1 MTLEDIKDLVSESW
15 DKQYRDNRSSYVA
28 TGRGEAILYYEMI
41 LGRELTQEEKDGF
54 KDGVYEFSGGFLTY
68 KGGY

>member
-1 MTLEDIKDLVSESW
+1 MTLEDIKELVSKSW
-15 DKQYRDNRSSYVA
+15 GKGHKDGFYVA
-28 TGRGEAILYYEMI
+28 TGRGGAINYHEMI